1 MNCWFCDDNMIWG
14 GDHNNEDYNLP
25 GDGIVVNL
33 SCQGCGAFTLTYSN
47 IKGENDGKKKNDK
60 S

>member
-14 GDHNNEDYNLP
+14 GDHDYEDYGLE

-33 SCQGCGAFTLTYSN
+33 TCQGCGSFTITYSGKTGDDKGTSKN
-47 IKGENDGKKKNDK
+47 IKR
-60 S
+60 